1 MVLRREESASSPESG
16 PGETPAE
23 TNGNAVMNVLIV
35 EDDAQVAGLLHR
47 LVREWGHAASIAST
61 GMEALDRL
69 RDAPFDLVLL
79 DVFLPDANGDEL
91 LPRINEFWSGRG
103 IVVLTGSDSL
113 DLEEKLRRQGV
124 LYFMM
129 KPVNISELE
138 AIVRHIAGTPP

>member
-1 MVLRREESASSPESG
+1 
-16 PGETPAE
+16 
-23 TNGNAVMNVLIV
+23 MNVLIV
-35 EDDAQVAGLLHR
+35 EDDPQVAGLLHR
-47 LVREWGHAASIAST
+47 LVREWGHAASIAAT
-61 GMEALDRL
+61 GMDALHRL

-103 IVVLTGSDSL
+103 IVVLTGSDSV

-138 AIVRHIAGTPP
+138 AIVRHIAGPPP